1 MNDINPQTVAVQY
14 KDSALSVM
22 RSSTLAVA
30 YQLIGDT
37 LAAGDSQRAL
47 YITEQLLLQH
57 GEYVPLLWMK
67 AYILEV
73 QGIDWNHRLQFC
85 EQALAIDPQHF
96 EFCLMK
102 GDLLRKLARHHESID
117 WYQAC
122 LAFYP
127 DRWEL
132 YTSLGITL
140 NETTETQ
147 RAEAVFRKALA
158 LNKYNAIAWFQLI
171 GITEFSRQDLNQ
183 MQASLKKKNISPSD
197 KAQIAFAIAAY
208 WRKLANVES
217 EAHYLKMANEIQA
230 VGQNYNA
237 AANKQIIQQTIEQFD
252 RSTFEKISSLIEKTQ
267 SELSSKA
274 IFIVGM
280 PRSGSTMLEQML
292 AQQPDMTSTGES
304 CLLEICLSQTSNRK
318 NLASMRPSLIPA
330 LSEQSIIEFR
340 QNYEQRISTAVTT
353 PVYSDK
359 SLDNYRIVG
368 LIKAAFPESKIISI
382 ERHPLDIILSCYQN
396 SFGDVAYSN
405 KLSDLTKYYI
415 NYRKLMAHWQSVF
428 EQPFLSVQYEQL
440 VADPETQAKQICEY
454 CELDWRPEMLDFHL
468 NKAAVNTVSKQQVR
482 SPIYATS
489 VSRWKPYEK
498 LLQPVIRKLEAEGYL

>member
-1 MNDINPQTVAVQY
+1 MNDTNPQTVAVQF

-22 RSSTLAVA
+22 RSSTLASA

-37 LAAGDSQRAL
+37 IAAGDPQRAL
-47 YITEQLLLQH
+47 YITDQLLLQH
-57 GEYVPLLWMK
+57 GEYMPLLWMK

-73 QGIDWNHRLQFC
+73 QGIDWNYRLQFC

-96 EFCLMK
+96 ELCLMK
-102 GDLLRKLARHHESID
+102 GDLLRKLARHQESID
-117 WYQAC
+117 WYQDG
-122 LAFYP
+122 LALHT

-132 YTSLGITL
+132 YTGLGITL
-140 NETTETQ
+140 NETTATQ

-158 LNKYNAIAWFQLI
+158 LNKHNATAWFQLI
-171 GITEFSRQDLNQ
+171 GITDFSRKDLNQ
-183 MQASLKKKNISPSD
+183 MQAALKKKTTSTSD
-197 KAQIAFAIAAY
+197 KAQVAFAIAAY
-208 WRKLANVES
+208 WRKLADVDS
-217 EAHYLKMANEIQA
+217 EIHYLKLANENKA
-230 VGQNYNA
+230 AGQVYDA
-237 AANKQIIQQTIEQFD
+237 AANKQLIQQAIEQFD
-252 RSTFEKISSLIEKTQ
+252 KKTFDRVSALIEQHQ
-267 SELSSKA
+267 SDLSSKA

-304 CLLEICLSQTSNRK
+304 CLLEICLSQTSDRK
-318 NLASMRPSLIPA
+318 NLAPMRPSLIPA

-340 QNYEQRISTAVTT
+340 QNYEQRISTAVNT

-359 SLDNYRIVG
+359 SLDNYRVVG
-368 LIKAAFPESKIISI
+368 LIKAAFPEAKIISI

-396 SFGDVAYSN
+396 SFGDVPYSN

-415 NYRKLMAHWQSVF
+415 SYRKLMAHWQSIL

-440 VADPETQAKQICEY
+440 VADPESHTKQICQY
-454 CELDWRPEMLDFHL
+454 CELEWRQEMLDFHL

-489 VSRWKPYEK
+489 VSRWKPYGK